1 MTFMDTKRDET
12 GQEQKFWREQN
23 AKKVKRMFFP
33 DSGHRYRNS
42 RLDTSLPTFGG
53 KGTLK

>member
-1 MTFMDTKRDET
+1 MDTKRDET